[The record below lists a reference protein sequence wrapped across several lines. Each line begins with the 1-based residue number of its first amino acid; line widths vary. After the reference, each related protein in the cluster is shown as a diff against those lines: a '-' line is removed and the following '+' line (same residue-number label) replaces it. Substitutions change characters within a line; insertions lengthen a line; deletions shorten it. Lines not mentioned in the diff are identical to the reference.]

1 MSKEEFEAF
10 LRAKVGEI
18 LNQAADR
25 VFEEVADWVLGED
38 EEEQQKKEVEE
49 GGKVARGDKE
59 M

>member
-18 LNQAADR
+18 LNQTADR

-38 EEEQQKKEVEE
+38 EEEQ
-49 GGKVARGDKE
+49 
-59 M
+59 